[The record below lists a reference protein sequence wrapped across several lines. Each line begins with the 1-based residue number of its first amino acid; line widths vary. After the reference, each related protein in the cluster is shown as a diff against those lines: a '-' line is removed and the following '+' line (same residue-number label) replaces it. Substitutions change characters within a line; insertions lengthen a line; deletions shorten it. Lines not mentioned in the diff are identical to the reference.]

1 MAIRNLSRA
10 AATSHVLATGGGDA
24 AQVLGLQV
32 TNGSGGALTTFDV
45 SVRTGNAA
53 TAVWTSIAAAA
64 GDFSTPLSPLL
75 RTVGAP
81 VTLAN
86 GSTAFILMLVQGI
99 HEVKITASAAVSI
112 EATLG

>member
-1 MAIRNLSRA
+1 MAIRNLSRS

-32 TNGSGGALTTFDV
+32 SNNSGGALTTFTLEV
-45 SVRTGNAA
+45 RCGASAGWTTLASV
-53 TAVWTSIAAAA
+53 A
-64 GDFSTPLSPLL
+64 GDFSTPVSPLT
-75 RTVGAP
+75 RVVGTP

-86 GSTAFILMLVQGI
+86 AATALLIMLVQGI